1 MPLSRLSP
9 AIQSAAPAQA
19 RRRGRRWLG
28 LALCAVV
35 GLGIAWGIATL
46 TADRTPIVVGLLHS
60 QTGPFAGIERATL
73 EAEVLA
79 IDELNRQG
87 GLMGRPVRYV
97 TSDGATD
104 ASAFAREADRLI
116 RVERVCVLFGGSTT
130 EIRKEIVPV
139 VEAANHLLVYPHPYE
154 GLEQSSN
161 VVYTGPLPNQQMATA
176 VHWCIAKRSAK
187 TFFLVG
193 DRTDAA
199 RCASALAAD
208 QLVGLGAEQIGN
220 VHLAAADDVA
230 MAVQEIAERKPDVIL
245 STLTGAPWI
254 SLLRA
259 LRAASIGL
267 PQTTVIHWSIYPET
281 LDTLPLESMHDT
293 FVVTTSIEHG
303 DTDLKAA
310 GNGALSS
317 ASTGNLLMQEIGS
330 PLSMRNCPSI
340 ALWAQAVREAG
351 TADAGRVRMAMMR
364 QGLTSRDG
372 IITIDPVTLH
382 TWLTASIARVTASG
396 GLEPEWT
403 LKQALRPVP
412 FPIGRS
418 REAWEQLVADT
429 VRSQQGFATPALT
442 PPEQI
447 PEAGSRQP

>member
-1 MPLSRLSP
+1 
-9 AIQSAAPAQA
+9 
-19 RRRGRRWLG
+19 LG
-28 LALCAVV
+28 LLMFW
-35 GLGIAWGIATL
+35 GLATL
-46 TADRTPIVVGLLHS
+46 MADRTPIVVGLLHS

-79 IDELNRQG
+79 IDEINRQG

-97 TSDGATD
+97 TSNGATD
-104 ASAFAREADRLI
+104 AAAFAREAEHLI
-116 RVERVCVLFGGSTT
+116 RGERVCVLFGGSTT

-161 VVYTGPLPNQQMATA
+161 VVYTGPLPNQQMAAA

-193 DRTDAA
+193 DRSDAA
-199 RCASALAAD
+199 RCANAIASD

-220 VHLAAADDVA
+220 AYLAPTDDVA
-230 MAVQEIAERKPDVIL
+230 MTVREIAERKPDVIL

-281 LDTLPLESMHDT
+281 SDTLPRESMQDT
-293 FVVTTSIEHG
+293 FVVTTSTEHG
-303 DTDLKAA
+303 PTVLEATA
-310 GNGALSS
+310 TTAVSP
-317 ASTGNLLMQEIGS
+317 ASTGILS
-330 PLSMRNCPSI
+330 PSDFSTPPSVRNCPSI

-364 QGLTSRDG
+364 QGLASREG
-372 IITIDPVTLH
+372 IITVDPVTQH
-382 TWLTASIARVTASG
+382 TWLTVSIARVTASG
-396 GLEPEWT
+396 GLEPVWT
-403 LKQALRPVP
+403 GKQALRPVP
-412 FPIGRS
+412 FPISRS

-429 VRSQQGFATPALT
+429 VRSQQGSATPAPT
-442 PPEQI
+442 EQI
-447 PEAGSRQP
+447 PESGSRRP

>member
-9 AIQSAAPAQA
+9 ATPTGASAD
-19 RRRGRRWLG
+19 RLRWRRRWLG
-28 LALCAVV
+28 LGVCAAL
-35 GLGIAWGIATL
+35 GLLMSWGIATL
-46 TADRTPIVVGLLHS
+46 MADRTPIVVGLLHS

-79 IDELNRQG
+79 IDEINRQG

-97 TSDGATD
+97 TSNGATD
-104 ASAFAREADRLI
+104 AAAFAREAEHLI
-116 RVERVCVLFGGSTT
+116 RGERVCVLFGGSTT

-161 VVYTGPLPNQQMATA
+161 VVYTGPLPNQQMAAA

-193 DRTDAA
+193 DRSDAA
-199 RCASALAAD
+199 RCANAIASD

-220 VHLAAADDVA
+220 VYLAPTDDVA

-281 LDTLPLESMHDT
+281 SDTLPRESMQDT
-293 FVVTTSIEHG
+293 FVVTTSTEHG
-303 DTDLKAA
+303 ANGLEATGTAA
-310 GNGALSS
+310 VSP
-317 ASTGNLLMQEIGS
+317 ASTGILPPSEIS
-330 PLSMRNCPSI
+330 TPPSVRNCPSI

-364 QGLTSRDG
+364 QGLASREG
-372 IITIDPVTLH
+372 IITVDPVTQH
-382 TWLTASIARVTASG
+382 TWLTVSIARVTASG
-396 GLEPEWT
+396 GLEPVWT
-403 LKQALRPVP
+403 GKQALRPVP
-412 FPIGRS
+412 FPISRS

-429 VRSQQGFATPALT
+429 VRSQQGSATPAPT
-442 PPEQI
+442 EQI
-447 PEAGSRQP
+447 PESGSRRP

>member
-1 MPLSRLSP
+1 
-9 AIQSAAPAQA
+9 
-19 RRRGRRWLG
+19 
-28 LALCAVV
+28 
-35 GLGIAWGIATL
+35 
-46 TADRTPIVVGLLHS
+46 VVGLLHS
-60 QTGPFAGIERATL
+60 QAGPFAGIERATL

-79 IDELNRQG
+79 IDEINRQG

-104 ASAFAREADRLI
+104 AAAFAREAERLI

-130 EIRKEIVPV
+130 ENRKKIVPV
-139 VEAANHLLVYPHPYE
+139 VEAANHLLVYPHSYE

-161 VVYTGPLPNQQMATA
+161 VVYTGPLPNQQMAVA

-193 DRTDAA
+193 DRSDAA
-199 RCASALAAD
+199 RCASVIASD

-220 VHLAAADDVA
+220 VHLAPADDVA
-230 MAVQEIAERKPDVIL
+230 ITVREIAERKPDVIL

-281 LDTLPLESMHDT
+281 LDTLPRESMQDT
-293 FVVTTSIEHG
+293 FVVTTSIEQG
-303 DTDLKAA
+303 DNAPEALGTAA
-310 GNGALSS
+310 VST
-317 ASTGNLLMQEIGS
+317 ASTGHLPSAEVGPPS
-330 PLSMRNCPSI
+330 SMRTCPSI

-364 QGLTSRDG
+364 QGLAAREG
-372 IITIDPVTLH
+372 IVTVDPVTQH
-382 TWLTASIARVTASG
+382 TWLTVSIARVTASG
-396 GLEPEWT
+396 DLEQEWT
-403 LKQALRPVP
+403 GKQALRPVP
-412 FPIGRS
+412 FPISRS

-429 VRSQQGFATPALT
+429 VRSQQESATPAPT
-442 PPEQI
+442 PSEQSS
-447 PEAGSRQP
+447 ERGSQRP